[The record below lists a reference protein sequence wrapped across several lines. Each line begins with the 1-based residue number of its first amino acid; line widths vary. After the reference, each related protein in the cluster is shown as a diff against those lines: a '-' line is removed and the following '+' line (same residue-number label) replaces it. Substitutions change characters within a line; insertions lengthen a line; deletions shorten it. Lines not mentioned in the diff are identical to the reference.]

1 LASLNKVY
9 SNIHVIGNGPNLSN
23 VTNFTINWDQPNNGL
38 WQLSMN
44 TNNGQPSWWND
55 LNPKAAQSFG
65 SANPAITLS
74 GTGFPGLDG
83 NYWVTMDGANLV
95 WVEKTGAYTIYFS
108 TSAADPCGNKS
119 GQIAMSLANTDTQ
132 IRMYPNPAENSVK
145 ISGLE
150 NIVKVEIANIMGQIN
165 YTNNNPSND
174 LIIDLSKFKNG
185 IYLVNYQLI
194 SGKSVMQ
201 KLIVK

>member
-1 LASLNKVY
+1 
-9 SNIHVIGNGPNLSN
+9 
-23 VTNFTINWDQPNNGL
+23 
-38 WQLSMN
+38 
-44 TNNGQPSWWND
+44 

-65 SANPAITLS
+65 FANPAITLS
-74 GTGFPGLDG
+74 GTGFPDLDG
-83 NYWVTMDGANLV
+83 NYWVTMDGTNLV

-165 YTNNNPSND
+165 YTINNPSND